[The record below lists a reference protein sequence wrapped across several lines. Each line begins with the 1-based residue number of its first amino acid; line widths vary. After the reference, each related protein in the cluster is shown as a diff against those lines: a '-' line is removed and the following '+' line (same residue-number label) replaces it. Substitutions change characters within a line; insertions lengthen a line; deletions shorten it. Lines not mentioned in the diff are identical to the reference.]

1 MCPCYPNSPKYQLP
15 GCLLFQFLF
24 VSYSDSS
31 KYQLPRPLFLTSS
44 NLCDICD
51 SSFFQLL
58 RFPRIPVTRALSY
71 CFLSCTLWWV
81 ELDSDELSCTPMRY
95 RSLFLIFFLVNYP
108 NSPKYK
114 LPGHRKIIILPKLP
128 KLPVTTPFFFT
139 KCYGT
144 YRFGRFELK
153 SLP

>member
-58 RFPRIPVTRALSY
+58 RFLRIPVTRALSY

-81 ELDSDELSCTPMRY
+81 ELHSDEIPESFSYFFSRELPKFPKIQITRTQKNNNITQVTQITSYHT
-95 RSLFLIFFLVNYP
+95 IFFYKMLWHI
-108 NSPKYK
+108 SIWAIWAKK
-114 LPGHRKIIILPKLP
+114 LP
-128 KLPVTTPFFFT
+128 
-139 KCYGT
+139 
-144 YRFGRFELK
+144 
-153 SLP
+153 